1 MSNKITAVIVDDE
14 GQARESL
21 RRLLQFISDS
31 VEVVDEVAT
40 IMDAAQSIETNN
52 PDVVFLDI
60 QLDGQLSFELFEV
73 YPDLENKLVVFV
85 TAHDHYAI
93 RAIKLSA
100 FDYILKPVDLDELSD
115 CVKRLN
121 EKLEDNFKPKFDAL
135 KSNLHKVEKV
145 AVASRTGIEYVPISD
160 LLFLEASGM
169 YTVFHLQE
177 RQVVA
182 SKPVKEFE
190 QMLPETFFRSHRGYL
205 VNMKLVEEAKGQEL
219 KLVNGQSI
227 PIARSKMNEF
237 KSKWK

>member
-1 MSNKITAVIVDDE
+1 MSNKITALIVDDE

-21 RRLLQFISDS
+21 RRLLHFVSDEI
-31 VEVVDEVAT
+31 EVIDEVSS
-40 IMDAAQSIETNN
+40 INEAAESIKTNDPN
-52 PDVVFLDI
+52 VVFLDI
-60 QLDGQLSFELFEV
+60 QLDGELSFDLFEV
-73 YPDLENKLVVFV
+73 YPELEKKLVVFV

-100 FDYILKPVDLDELSD
+100 FDYILKPVDVDELSD
-115 CVKRLN
+115 CVKRLS
-121 EKLEDNFKPKFDAL
+121 ERMEDSFMPEFETL
-135 KSNLHKVEKV
+135 RSNLHEAEKV
-145 AVASRTGIEYVPISD
+145 AIASRTGIEYVPISD

-177 RQVVA
+177 RQVIA

-190 QMLPETFFRSHRGYL
+190 QLLPETFFRSHRGYL

>member
-1 MSNKITAVIVDDE
+1 
-14 GQARESL
+14 
-21 RRLLQFISDS
+21 
-31 VEVVDEVAT
+31 
-40 IMDAAQSIETNN
+40 
-52 PDVVFLDI
+52 
-60 QLDGQLSFELFEV
+60 LSFELFEV

>member
-1 MSNKITAVIVDDE
+1 MSNKLTAVIVDDE
-14 GQARESL
+14 PQARESL
-21 RRLLQFISDS
+21 RRLLQMVSDGI
-31 VEVVDEVAT
+31 EVVDEVAT
-40 IMDAAQSIETNN
+40 IEAAAATIKEHN

-60 QLDGQLSFELFEV
+60 QLEEKLSFELFEV
-73 YPDLENKLVVFV
+73 YPELEKKLVVFV

-100 FDYILKPVDLDELSD
+100 FDYILKPVDLNELSD
-115 CVKRLN
+115 CVERLL
-121 EKLEDNFKPKFDAL
+121 KKVEDDFKPDFQAL
-135 KSNLHKVEKV
+135 KSNLHEVEKV

-227 PIARSKMNEF
+227 PIARSKMSEF